1 MNNQNAIEILGGFNN
16 ARKRY
21 ASGKQIDR
29 DRFDTFSKAIEMAIE
44 SLEITN
50 RYRWIPVEERLP
62 EANMIQREDGKILVL
77 TSVGTR
83 NISYYINTKAGGN
96 IFFDGKNSFEPI
108 AWMPLPKPYM
118 PQNDQSVD
126 KWNLIDE
133 DYKEKLPKED
143 CDIWITRVMY
153 TGERRVQKVSYC
165 STAQDI
171 EWDGTI
177 AWMVAQ
183 KDDTVPKPCSKLR
196 TRVIQ
201 MFR

>member
-1 MNNQNAIEILGGFNN
+1 M
-16 ARKRY
+16 
-21 ASGKQIDR
+21 
-29 DRFDTFSKAIEMAIE
+29 
-44 SLEITN
+44 
-50 RYRWIPVEERLP
+50 
-62 EANMIQREDGKILVL
+62 
-77 TSVGTR
+77 
-83 NISYYINTKAGGN
+83 
-96 IFFDGKNSFEPI
+96 
-108 AWMPLPKPYM
+108 PKPYM

-183 KDDTVPKPCSKLR
+183 KDDTEPKPCSKLR

-201 MFR
+201 CFVKGKKVAYEIRRRRTMPFLRQYRQQRN

>member
-83 NISYYINTKAGGN
+83 NISC
-96 IFFDGKNSFEPI
+96 
-108 AWMPLPKPYM
+108 L
-118 PQNDQSVD
+118 
-126 KWNLIDE
+126 L
-133 DYKEKLPKED
+133 
-143 CDIWITRVMY
+143 Y
-153 TGERRVQKVSYC
+153 TSPSPR
-165 STAQDI
+165 D
-171 EWDGTI
+171 
-177 AWMVAQ
+177 
-183 KDDTVPKPCSKLR
+183 R
-196 TRVIQ
+196 TRSR
-201 MFR
+201 MPSSA